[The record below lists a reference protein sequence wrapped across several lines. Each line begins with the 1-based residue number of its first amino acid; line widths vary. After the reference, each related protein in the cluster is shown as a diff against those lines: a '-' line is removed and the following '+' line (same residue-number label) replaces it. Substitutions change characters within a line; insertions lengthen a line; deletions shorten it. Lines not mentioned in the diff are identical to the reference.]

1 MPATAGAAAADATEL
16 PAVRVVARAAP
27 APVDAD
33 ERYQPT
39 PDASSLRTTA
49 PVLEIPQV
57 VNVVP
62 AQVIRDQRPRNLDEA
77 LANVSGVTQGNTL
90 ASTQDTIM
98 KRGFGTNRD
107 GSVMHNGM
115 PLVQGRGMNAAA
127 ESVEVI
133 KGPSSLLYGL
143 MDPGGVINV
152 VSKKPQLRQ
161 RTALSLQGSGYAG
174 GAQQAQQ
181 QGHGHGMAEIRG
193 IGRAAVRRVADDGQH
208 LAGGGMHHDR
218 GVRPGAQIIGLCHA
232 VHQSSLML
240 ARLATAV

>member
-1 MPATAGAAAADATEL
+1 
-16 PAVRVVARAAP
+16 
-27 APVDAD
+27 
-33 ERYQPT
+33 
-39 PDASSLRTTA
+39 
-49 PVLEIPQV
+49 
-57 VNVVP
+57 
-62 AQVIRDQRPRNLDEA
+62 
-77 LANVSGVTQGNTL
+77 VTQGNTL

-161 RTALSLQGSGYAG
+161 RTALSLQGSGYA
-174 GAQQAQQ
+174 
-181 QGHGHGMAEIRG
+181 
-193 IGRAAVRRVADDGQH
+193 
-208 LAGGGMHHDR
+208 
-218 GVRPGAQIIGLCHA
+218 
-232 VHQSSLML
+232 
-240 ARLATAV
+240 